1 MKYREIHEKYVKL
14 ILESVPRIMA
24 GEAPT
29 PKKNNLFTTQMTN
42 PTSDAQFFF
51 YTVAILCFIGN
62 QARWEIQTTM

>member
-1 MKYREIHEKYVKL
+1 
-14 ILESVPRIMA
+14 MA